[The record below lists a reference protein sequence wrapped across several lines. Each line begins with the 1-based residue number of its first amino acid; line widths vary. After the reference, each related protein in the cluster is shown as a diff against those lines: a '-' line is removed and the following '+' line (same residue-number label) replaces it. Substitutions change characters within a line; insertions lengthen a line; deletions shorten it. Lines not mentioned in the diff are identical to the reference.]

1 MAKKGH
7 FLLGLIIGS
16 AAAVSASMLLTPET
30 AADLKRKV
38 ADKCDDF
45 KERAMGLYEVADET
59 TASWREDAAAKVEQ
73 VLNEHQGL
81 QSAVSTSGEKLAQ
94 LRDNFQGTTD
104 QLKSQFGEA
113 SQQLKSSFEET
124 KDSFDQDNDDFDD
137 IVLDSQSAFQEA
149 KDDEPVT
156 NDPTMT
162 DADAEPEPAAESEAP
177 TEAAPTEAPTAVEP
191 KPAEP
196 AEKAD
201 DKFSFDDS
209 DPKLGATPSDK

>member
-30 AADLKRKV
+30 AADLKKKV
-38 ADKCDDF
+38 AEKCDDF
-45 KERAMGLYEVADET
+45 KERAMDLYEVADEA

-73 VLNEHQGL
+73 VLNEHEGL
-81 QSAVSTSGEKLAQ
+81 QSAVSTSSEKLGQ

-104 QLKSQFGEA
+104 QLKSQFGDA

-124 KDSFDQDNDDFDD
+124 KDSFDQDNGDFDD

-149 KDDEPVT
+149 KDDEPAEADT
-156 NDPTMT
+156 AEADENDDNDDNDQSEETPV
-162 DADAEPEPAAESEAP
+162 EPAQPEAP
-177 TEAAPTEAPTAVEP
+177 EAP

-196 AEKAD
+196 AEKTT

>member
-30 AADLKRKV
+30 AADLKKKV

-45 KERAMGLYEVADET
+45 KERAMDLYQVADET

-73 VLNEHQGL
+73 VLNDHEGL
-81 QSAVSTSGEKLAQ
+81 QSAVSTSSEKLAQ

-104 QLKSQFGEA
+104 QLKSQFGDA

-124 KDSFDQDNDDFDD
+124 KDSFTEDNDDFDD
-137 IVLDSQSAFQEA
+137 IVLDSPSAFQEA
-149 KDDEPVT
+149 KDDEPVDEAAATDENNDQDTAKPT
-156 NDPTMT
+156 NESATEST
-162 DADAEPEPAAESEAP
+162 AVNAEPEAA
-177 TEAAPTEAPTAVEP
+177 

-196 AEKAD
+196 VEKTD
-201 DKFSFDDS
+201 YKFSFDDS